1 MNEIIKLSN
10 ALLNITD
17 APVFVYEV
25 SKEAILP
32 IVEEY
37 DRIVRLRDQFIISGN
52 KLTLSNIEP
61 NLFLSNILML
71 DSSMHK
77 ILSEMILLSMRE
89 GVVALNDLAMKLE
102 KNNPLGFDQSSSHS
116 YYTYKIKL
124 FLIALASGM
133 KTNEVWLGTV
143 KSGIV
148 KYEVSNQG
156 KIMSFTVAQLQLLG
170 DYLIKHSFL
179 FCEVIEESEKYL
191 KIKMIVNMKTCLE
204 DKKPVKYDEQYDEE
218 LGIADDKID
227 E

>member
-1 MNEIIKLSN
+1 MNEIMKLSN
-10 ALLNITD
+10 ALLNISD
-17 APVFVYEV
+17 APVFVYEL
-25 SKEAILP
+25 SKDAILP

-37 DRIVRLRDQFIISGN
+37 DRIVRLRDQFMVSGS

-61 NLFLSNILML
+61 NMFLSNILML

-89 GVVALNDLAMKLE
+89 GIVGINELAMKLE
-102 KNNPLGFDQSSSHS
+102 KNNPLGFDQSTSHC
-116 YYTYKIKL
+116 YYAYKIKL

-133 KTNEVWLGTV
+133 KPNEVWLGTG

-148 KYEVSNQG
+148 KYEVTNQG

-191 KIKMIVNMKTCLE
+191 KIKMMLNMKACLE
-204 DKKPVKYDEQYDEE
+204 DKRPVKYDEQYDEE